1 MCTRTERQRG
11 AALLLLLTM
20 ASMGAAFLFVTGYD
34 SAARRAERERRTLHA
49 LAEAREALIGF
60 ANAHGRLPRPAVSAS
75 DGAENPAPCASDA
88 ACTGLL
94 PWLALGVAR
103 TDSWGKLLR
112 YSVTPVYTS
121 APVMRESSLGSKTVL
136 TRDADGSIRYA
147 AGSPTCTLASPCLAA
162 VVYSAGRENFGI
174 ADSGIRQPN
183 TSRSNID
190 EAANN
195 IATEH
200 FMRRPRSS
208 DPRAPG
214 GEFDDLVAY
223 IATEQLYEQMDR
235 AGALP

>member
-1 MCTRTERQRG
+1 MCIQNKRQRG
-11 AALLLLLTM
+11 AVLLLLLTVV
-20 ASMGAAFLFVTGYD
+20 SMGAAFLFVSGYN
-34 SAARRAERERRTLHA
+34 SHARQAERERRTLVA
-49 LAEAREALIGF
+49 LAEAREALLGF
-60 ANAHGRLPRPAVSAS
+60 ANTHGRLPRPATSAS

-121 APVMRESSLGSKTVL
+121 APVMRISALGSKTVL
-136 TRDADGSIRYA
+136 TRGAGGAIRYV
-147 AGSPTCTLASPCLAA
+147 AGSPSCTLASPCLAA
-162 VVYSAGRENFGI
+162 VVYSAGRDNFGI
-174 ADSGIRQPN
+174 ADSGVNQPN
-183 TSRSNID
+183 TSRTNID

-195 IATEH
+195 IAAEH
-200 FMRRPRSS
+200 FMQRPHGS

-223 IATEQLYEQMDR
+223 IATEQLYSQMDK

>member
-1 MCTRTERQRG
+1 MCIPNNRQRG
-11 AALLLLLTM
+11 AVLLLLLTVV
-20 ASMGAAFLFVTGYD
+20 SMGAAFLFVSSYN
-34 SAARRAERERRTLHA
+34 SAARQAERERRTLVA

-60 ANAHGRLPRPAVSAS
+60 ANTHGRLPRPASSAS
-75 DGAENPAPCASDA
+75 DGAENPAPCADDA

-121 APVMRESSLGSKTVL
+121 APVMRVSALGSKTVL
-136 TRDADGSIRYA
+136 TRDPDGAIRYV

-183 TSRSNID
+183 SSRTNID

-195 IATEH
+195 SATEH
-200 FMRRPRSS
+200 FMQRPRSS
-208 DPRAPG
+208 DPRTPG
-214 GEFDDLVAY
+214 GEFDDLVAF
-223 IATEQLYEQMDR
+223 IATEQLYGQMDK